1 MPHLPDS
8 QHPEHDLELIA
19 AYAAGDA
26 TGPDLERAT
35 AQVAACDEC
44 AALHHDLRSIAA
56 AMPELPAPA
65 RTRDFTLTPEQ
76 AATLRPTGIRGLLA
90 TLSGPRFS
98 FATPV
103 GTGLAALGIVGV
115 LVASGGG
122 LPASGGTAA
131 PQPET
136 AVTLEAP
143 AEGPSAAAASA
154 AASAAPEAQGVY
166 AAGRAARRRVRVA
179 WVRHVR
185 RVRPGAERRVAQGR
199 DGAGARA
206 DRPPPTSRSRPSRW
220 RATARHRT
228 RGSGS
233 HSSSCSQAPRWSRRA
248 SSRVASHARPEPR
261 EPIRRRC
268 RQGPEMPHLPDSQ
281 HPEHDLELI
290 AAYAAGDATGPDLER
305 ATAQV
310 AACDECAALHHDLRS
325 IAAAMPELPAP
336 ARTRDFTLTP
346 EQAATLR
353 PTGIRGLLATLSGP
367 RFSFATP
374 VGTGLAALGIVG
386 VLVASAAACPRAVA
400 RPRPS
405 PRAAVTQNDQ
415 PAGDAAGARAWPPKP
430 PRPRHPRRPRRP
442 PPRRPRPS
450 SMAAVARRRRGIAG
464 VDTMGGG
471 EEPNASEPAAAA
483 SEAPASAGTGTD
495 LYMSAAP
502 SGDPSRSSG
511 VALDPAESPDTIQ
524 AITAPTAPAATSS
537 AWLPAAVLLLALGAA
552 LVLVRWGARRL
563 A

>member
-131 PQPET
+131 PQPE
-136 AVTLEAP
+136 
-143 AEGPSAAAASA
+143 S
-154 AASAAPEAQGVY
+154 
-166 AAGRAARRRVRVA
+166 
-179 WVRHVR
+179 
-185 RVRPGAERRVAQGR
+185 
-199 DGAGARA
+199 
-206 DRPPPTSRSRPSRW
+206 
-220 RATARHRT
+220 
-228 RGSGS
+228 
-233 HSSSCSQAPRWSRRA
+233 
-248 SSRVASHARPEPR
+248 
-261 EPIRRRC
+261 
-268 RQGPEMPHLPDSQ
+268 
-281 HPEHDLELI
+281 
-290 AAYAAGDATGPDLER
+290 
-305 ATAQV
+305 
-310 AACDECAALHHDLRS
+310 
-325 IAAAMPELPAP
+325 
-336 ARTRDFTLTP
+336 
-346 EQAATLR
+346 
-353 PTGIRGLLATLSGP
+353 
-367 RFSFATP
+367 
-374 VGTGLAALGIVG
+374 
-386 VLVASAAACPRAVA
+386 
-400 RPRPS
+400 
-405 PRAAVTQNDQ
+405 AVTQNDQ
-415 PAGDAAGARAWPPKP
+415 PAGDAAGAGLASQAAAAEAPAEAAASAAASAAPLVDGESPAASEAPP
-430 PRPRHPRRPRRP
+430 
-442 PPRRPRPS
+442 
-450 SMAAVARRRRGIAG
+450 
-464 VDTMGGG
+464 VDTAGGG

-511 VALDPAESPDTIQ
+511 VALDPAQSPDTIQ